1 MIEVANDFGVPSHIF
16 YISSAAFLSMQLHL
30 QVLCDKQN
38 QPITELK
45 DSATEL
51 IVPSLVKP
59 FPVRNLPIVFIE
71 KEWTIVIFQQA
82 RGFREAKGI
91 IVNTFKELES
101 YAVESFSDGK
111 LNNTPPVYTPG
122 TILNLEGD
130 EIDRGS
136 GGSIS
141 ITEIKEWLDDQPPSL
156 IMFLCLGSMGSF
168 SEDQVK
174 EIACALEHCGHRF
187 LWSLCQPPPKGQVG
201 NPTDYANLTDVLPE
215 GFIDRT
221 TKIGKVIG

>member
-1 MIEVANDFGVPSHIF
+1 
-16 YISSAAFLSMQLHL
+16 MQLQL
-30 QVLCDKQN
+30 QVLSDEQN

-45 DSATEL
+45 DSVTEL

-59 FPVRNLPIVFIE
+59 LTNVM
-71 KEWTIVIFQQA
+71 FQQA

-91 IVNTFKELES
+91 IVNTFKQLES

-122 TILNLEGD
+122 PILNLEGD
-130 EIDRGS
+130 EIDRES

-141 ITEIKEWLDDQPPSL
+141 ITKIKEWLDDQPPSS
-156 IMFLCLGSMGSF
+156 IVFLCPGSMGSF

-174 EIACALEHCGHRF
+174 DIACALEHCGEYT
-187 LWSLCQPPPKGQVG
+187 P
-201 NPTDYANLTDVLPE
+201 
-215 GFIDRT
+215 
-221 TKIGKVIG
+221 